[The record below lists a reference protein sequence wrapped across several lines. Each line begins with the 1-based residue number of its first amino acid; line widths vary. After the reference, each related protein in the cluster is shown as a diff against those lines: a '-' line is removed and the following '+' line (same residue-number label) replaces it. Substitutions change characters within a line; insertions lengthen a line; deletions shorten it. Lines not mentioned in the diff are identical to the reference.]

1 MAKKQQEKKLNLVE
15 AKIPL
20 QIIRIG
26 NEPFYICDPEAVI
39 DGKKC
44 YTHGTNF
51 KRHCNDST
59 MIGAGNAVLRVCGRF
74 IPPR

>member
-1 MAKKQQEKKLNLVE
+1 MVKKQHSKRLNLVK

-20 QIIRIG
+20 QTITIG

-39 DGKKC
+39 DGKRC
-44 YTHGTNF
+44 YVQGPNF

-59 MIGAGNAVLRVCGRF
+59 MIGAGNVVLRVCGRY
-74 IPPR
+74 IPPK

>member
-1 MAKKQQEKKLNLVE
+1 MAKKHEKKLNLVE

-44 YTHGTNF
+44 YASGPNS
-51 KRHCNDST
+51 KYHCNDST
-59 MIGAGNAVLRVCGRF
+59 LIGAGNSVIRVCGRY
-74 IPPR
+74 IPPK

>member
-1 MAKKQQEKKLNLVE
+1 MAKKSKPKLNLVE

-26 NEPFYICDPEAVI
+26 HEPFYICDPEAI
-39 DGKKC
+39 INGERC
-44 YTHGTNF
+44 YVCGPNF

-59 MIGAGNAVLRVCGRF
+59 MIGAGNAVLRVCGRY
-74 IPPR
+74 IPPK